1 MIRTAIVG
9 MLLSTILLIA
19 PAASADTTAAW
30 DQPNQEQAVVT
41 AQGASSQ
48 VLHYQGRLLDPTTGQ
63 AKTDGAYQMS
73 FSLYASSTGGAA
85 LWSETKSVNVSKGLF
100 TSLLGDSRPLE
111 LAVFNGQE
119 LWLGVSVG
127 TDPEMTPRQRLAHV
141 AYAIYAENANLVGG
155 QSAGAFAAVT
165 HSHLG
170 ETWTGQDNPLTING
184 SFAGPSVIIDNSG
197 AGDGLFVKAVGE
209 SGIDVRNN
217 SGYATIYAEN
227 SGPANTI
234 YAQNYSQFASVYV
247 NNTGT
252 GNGVG
257 IDAAGGNAVYA
268 SNNSNF
274 AAIYAKNAGVG
285 QGISVETQNNNAV
298 NANNNSTFATVYGKN
313 SANGAGGWFTSYS
326 GPDILVA
333 EEEVTRGTYNVRFR
347 VERNGTVYAD
357 GAFNSTGADFA
368 EMLPATTG
376 LEAGDVLEI
385 GPQGTLQRSSTP
397 NASTVAGI
405 YSTKPGVV
413 GGWNDTDGAA
423 AGAMQGATQGAAAIG
438 GNPAGNRAPEDG
450 SGEAKTVTAVAGQS
464 NAATQPSII
473 AAPKSAQPDPY
484 AAAYAQQG
492 KVPLALVG
500 VVPVKVSAENGPIQP
515 GDLLTTSSTPGHAMK
530 ATPVDLGG
538 IPIYRPGTIIGKA
551 LTPLAEGTGVITV
564 LVTLQ

>member
-1 MIRTAIVG
+1 MTFTGLRRSIRTVIGG

-19 PAASADTTAAW
+19 PTASADTTVDIIAALA
-30 DQPNQEQAVVT
+30 QPNQKQAVVT
-41 AQGASSQ
+41 AQGAATQ

-63 AKTDGAYQMS
+63 PKTDGAYQMS
-73 FSLYASSTGGAA
+73 FSIYDSSTGGAA

-100 TSLLGDSRPLE
+100 TVLLGDSSPL
-111 LAVFNGQE
+111 APAIFNGQD

-127 TDPEMTPRQRLAHV
+127 ADPEMTPRQRLAHV
-141 AYAIYAENANLVGG
+141 AYAIYAENANNANLVGG
-155 QSAGAFAAVT
+155 QPAGAFAAIS

-184 SFAGPSVIIDNSG
+184 SFAGPSLLVDNSG

-234 YAQNYSQFASVYV
+234 YAQNYSQYASIYV

-257 IDAAGGNAVYA
+257 IDSVGGNGIYAGNNSVYA
-268 SNNSNF
+268 
-274 AAIYAKNAGVG
+274 A
-285 QGISVETQNNNAV
+285 
-298 NANNNSTFATVYGKN
+298 VYGKN
-313 SANGAGGWFTSYS
+313 AGAGPGGWFTTYAGGS
-326 GPDILVA
+326 ILVA
-333 EEEVTRGTYNVRFR
+333 EEEVTPGAFNVRFSVSR
-347 VERNGTVYAD
+347 DGDVYAD
-357 GAFNSTGADFA
+357 RAFNSNGADFA
-368 EMLPATTG
+368 EMLPAAGG
-376 LEAGDVLEI
+376 LEPGDVLVI

-397 NASTVAGI
+397 NAATVAGI
-405 YSTKPGVV
+405 YSTKPGIV
-413 GGWNDTDGAA
+413 GGWNATEGAA
-423 AGAMQGATQGAAAIG
+423 AGAMQGATQGAVQGAAAVG

-450 SGEAKTVTAVAGQS
+450 SGDTKATEAVTSQASAE
-464 NAATQPSII
+464 TQPSVI
-473 AAPKSAQPDPY
+473 AAPKTAQPDPY
-484 AAAYAQQG
+484 AVAYAQQG

-500 VVPVKVSAENGPIQP
+500 VVPVKVSAENGAIQP
-515 GDLLTTSSTPGHAMK
+515 GDLLTTSTTPGHAMK

-551 LTPLAEGTGVITV
+551 LTPLTEGTGVITV